1 MLDIL
6 FVHPNSSKVIYQDL
20 AKKNSALEPPIW
32 CAMLANSLRNFGSS
46 VSIIDA
52 EVNNLTYEE
61 VSEDICKIN
70 PKIVCIVVY
79 GQQPSA
85 SSHNMYG
92 AVTTAE
98 KIKSINKNQF
108 IVFVGGH
115 VSALP
120 VETLK
125 KESSIDAVC
134 SNEGV
139 YSLKDLAQLEKFED
153 NYLIKVKGLV
163 LGIDGFIK
171 INDPSIVV
179 QKYVNSAFAWNGMD
193 LLPPLQNYRT
203 AGWHSGLT
211 IQKETFAA
219 LYTSLGC
226 LINAHF
232 V

>member
-85 SSHNMYG
+85 SSQNMYG
-92 AVTTAE
+92 AVKTAE

-153 NYLIKVKGLV
+153 NYLLKVKGLV
-163 LGIDGFIK
+163 FRDKDGFIK

-179 QKYVNSAFAWNGMD
+179 PKNMLTQHLPGMAWD
-193 LLPPLQNYRT
+193 LLPSSKL
-203 AGWHSGLT
+203 
-211 IQKETFAA
+211 
-219 LYTSLGC
+219 
-226 LINAHF
+226 
-232 V
+232 